1 MPKYLDNFK
10 RFVSSIGDLGRYGDT
25 YIVHASKGETV
36 VPTEV
41 LYKNPALKKQ
51 LFNTMRDMGI
61 EPERYIVGNEL
72 NSINPVTGQAEFFG
86 HKRFIQRFIPKE
98 IYNPIS
104 SVTESIE
111 KAADKF
117 VNPIVDFVDEDI
129 LDPAGEALE
138 EQILDPAGEFLGEE
152 IAQPLRRQISKAM
165 PDELQ
170 FLSGIGGGKLGAYLA
185 ALATGNPFLIA
196 AAAAAGNVAGDYL
209 TTEVDEEYDP
219 DVVSAAFSAITQGLA
234 AAEAP
239 SGVPGI
245 EVDGQYVAP
254 TVDPGAVGVQERLM
268 FDPSTPMGTTP
279 TYLPDFRVDPSLAG
293 APNITLQG
301 ADVYGQGGDYISS
314 LGANAPGYAESVA
327 AASKAN
333 EAASFAEA
341 LTQGT
346 LEAGTGTALEG
357 ARNLG
362 IEFVRGAQP
371 YVDPFTAEAG
381 TVRDILSG
389 GATGMDA
396 AAQIAG
402 ATAKAFVPGVAE
414 LGTKLGIEAVEAAK
428 EAERAFEDYKRRLG
442 ISREQTLSDAR
453 RLRRQYYIQS
463 FKNFGYSDAEI
474 ADVLLR
480 SGLIDTIEDYDPTDL
495 PQDRQFG
502 EDVTNDTLYAAKGG
516 RVGFSN
522 GSRGFMGRQAASALA
537 ADQLKQ
543 NDMEIANYLEGQK
556 VREKMM
562 DKMKRGLGAME
573 MNMKLNDPGLFG
585 RIRNVLNPMDNEMG
599 FYTNEETSFPDT
611 KRRYQNMIRNMDQ
624 DRAAADYEMRD
635 KMTLVEDYMNRLN
648 TMEMGMATGG
658 IPRVRNAMGTRTT
671 SEGDPISPDMPDGMQ
686 MDLRGGGFIPLGTKP
701 KADDIPA
708 MVGKN
713 EFVLNDEAVSG
724 IGKILT
730 GRPDPRAGAR
740 ALYKLQNEMEAIV

>member
-1 MPKYLDNFK
+1 MGFHKK
-10 RFVSSIGDLGRYGDT
+10 FVR
-25 YIVHASKGETV
+25 
-36 VPTEV
+36 
-41 LYKNPALKKQ
+41 
-51 LFNTMRDMGI
+51 
-61 EPERYIVGNEL
+61 
-72 NSINPVTGQAEFFG
+72 
-86 HKRFIQRFIPKE
+86 RFIPKE

-104 SVTESIE
+104 SVTESLE

-129 LDPAGEALE
+129 LDPSGEFLE

-152 IAQPLRRQISKAM
+152 IAQPLRRQVSKAM

-170 FLSGIGGGKLGAYLA
+170 FLAGIGGGKAGAMLA

-219 DVVSAAFSAITQGLA
+219 DVVSAAFSAVTQGLA
-234 AAEAP
+234 AAEAAKA
-239 SGVPGI
+239 VPGTDML
-245 EVDGQYVAP
+245 EGQTVSDATRMGGYGADGSYIPGQAATGDVKLMLDAGPVGSAP
-254 TVDPGAVGVQERLM
+254 TYSYQYSPGTLPANIQMNTAGQFEAVGGLSGSAEAVATQAAAAANQGIATANALNTGQLAAGLPGA
-268 FDPSTPMGTTP
+268 STAM
-279 TYLPDFRVDPSLAG
+279 
-293 APNITLQG
+293 
-301 ADVYGQGGDYISS
+301 
-314 LGANAPGYAESVA
+314 
-327 AASKAN
+327 
-333 EAASFAEA
+333 
-341 LTQGT
+341 
-346 LEAGTGTALEG
+346 EG
-357 ARNLG
+357 LSNLG
-362 IEFVRGAQP
+362 TEFLAEAQP
-371 YVDPFTAEAG
+371 YVDPFGTEPG

-396 AAQIAG
+396 VAQITG
-402 ATAKAFVPGVAE
+402 ATAKALVPGVAE

-428 EAERAFEDYKRRLG
+428 AAEQAFEDYKRRLG

-474 ADVLLR
+474 ADVLFR

-502 EDVTNDTLYAAKGG
+502 EDVTNDTLYAARGG
-516 RVGFSN
+516 RVGF
-522 GSRGFMGRQAASALA
+522 
-537 ADQLKQ
+537 D
-543 NDMEIANYLEGQK
+543 EGGLGGYEPTYTVGQYVEEQK
-556 VREKMM
+556 IREEMM
-562 DKMKRGLGAME
+562 DKMKRGLGAKE

-624 DRAAADYEMRD
+624 DRAAADYKMRD

-648 TMEMGMATGG
+648 EMEKGMATGG

-724 IGKILT
+724 IGKMLT

>member
-41 LYKNPALKKQ
+41 LDENPALRKQ

-61 EPERYIVGNEL
+61 EPERYVVGNEL

-86 HKRFIQRFIPKE
+86 HKKFVRRFIPKE

-104 SVTESIE
+104 D
-111 KAADKF
+111 AAQD
-117 VNPIVDFVDEDI
+117 IRDIVDEDI
-129 LDPAGEALE
+129 LDPAGEFLE
-138 EQILDPAGEFLGEE
+138 EEILDPAGEFLGEE
-152 IAQPLRRQISKAM
+152 IAQPLRRQVSKAM

-170 FLSGIGGGKLGAYLA
+170 FLAGIGGGKGGAMLA
-185 ALATGNPFLIA
+185 ALFTGNPFLIA

-234 AAEAP
+234 AAEAAKA
-239 SGVPGI
+239 VPGTDML
-245 EVDGQYVAP
+245 EGQTVSDATRMGGYGADGSYIPGQAATGDVKLMLDAGPVGSAP
-254 TVDPGAVGVQERLM
+254 TYSYQYSPGTLPANIQMNTPGQFEAVGGLSGSAEAVATQAAAAANQGIATANALNTGQLAAGLPGA
-268 FDPSTPMGTTP
+268 STAM
-279 TYLPDFRVDPSLAG
+279 
-293 APNITLQG
+293 
-301 ADVYGQGGDYISS
+301 
-314 LGANAPGYAESVA
+314 
-327 AASKAN
+327 
-333 EAASFAEA
+333 
-341 LTQGT
+341 
-346 LEAGTGTALEG
+346 EG
-357 ARNLG
+357 LSNLG
-362 IEFVRGAQP
+362 TEFLAEAQP
-371 YVDPFTAEAG
+371 YVDPFGTEPG

-396 AAQIAG
+396 VAQITG
-402 ATAKAFVPGVAE
+402 ATAKALVPGVAE

-428 EAERAFEDYKRRLG
+428 AAERAFEDYKRRLG

-502 EDVTNDTLYAAKGG
+502 EDVTNDTLYAARGG

-522 GSRGFMGRQAASALA
+522 GSRGFMGRQVASAMA

-573 MNMKLNDPGLFG
+573 MNMKLDDPGLFG
-585 RIRNVLNPMDNEMG
+585 RIRNVLMPRDNEMS
-599 FYTNEETSFPDT
+599 FYTNQETSFPDT
-611 KRRYQNMIRNMDQ
+611 KKRYESMIRNMDQ
-624 DRAAADYEMRD
+624 DRAAADYKMRD

-648 TMEMGMATGG
+648 EMEKGMATGG

-724 IGKILT
+724 IGKMLT